1 MCGCDLCGF
10 ACTPHGRQ
18 LLCTLINS
26 TWLLSLRSLC
36 MHVHMSDGFSDVCM
50 HMYEQMCG
58 GHRSMSGLFLSLST
72 LFLETESLTEVGAQ
86 LA

>member
-1 MCGCDLCGF
+1 
-10 ACTPHGRQ
+10 
-18 LLCTLINS
+18 
-26 TWLLSLRSLC
+26 
-36 MHVHMSDGFSDVCM
+36 MHVHMSDGFSDVCV

-58 GHRSMSGLFLSLST
+58 GQRSMPGLFLSLST